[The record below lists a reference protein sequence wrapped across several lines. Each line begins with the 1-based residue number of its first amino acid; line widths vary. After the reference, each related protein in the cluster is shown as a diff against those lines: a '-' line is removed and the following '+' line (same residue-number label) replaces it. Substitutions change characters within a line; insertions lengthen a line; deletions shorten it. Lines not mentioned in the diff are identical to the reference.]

1 MTALFV
7 ALIITVVLV
16 NGWTDAPSSV
26 AGCISGR
33 AFSPPVALKV
43 AAVCNFLG
51 AVSMAVINPS
61 VAKTVY
67 GIADFEG
74 GKEIAVCS
82 ICAGLLSVIL
92 WAVITAKVG
101 IPTSES
107 HALISGLTGAAVA
120 NGMSLDVIQRE
131 EWKAVLIGLL
141 MATLPTALL
150 AFILYR
156 LTLKIFADQNRRGAM
171 QYFVRAQR
179 IGACCGAF
187 MHGAQDSQKFMG
199 VYLLGI
205 SVLSDKSYGNMERI
219 PLYVVLSCATVM
231 TAGTLFGGMKII
243 KKVGCD
249 MTALDAAGGSTA
261 DTASSAVMA
270 VCSFVGI
277 PAATTQ
283 AKSCAMMG
291 VGISQKNGIDA
302 KIAAELIVAWILTFP
317 VCGGIGFTVSYI
329 SLLFLR

>member
-16 NGWTDAPSSV
+16 NGWTDAPSAV

-33 AFSPPVALKV
+33 AFTPSVALKV
-43 AAVCNFLG
+43 AAACNFLG

-74 GKEIAVCS
+74 GREVAICS
-82 ICAGLLSVIL
+82 ISAGLLSVIL
-92 WAVITAKVG
+92 WAVITAKLG

-120 NGMSLDVIQRE
+120 NGMSFDAIQRE
-131 EWKAVLIGLL
+131 EWIAVLIGLG

-179 IGACCGAF
+179 LGACCSAF
-187 MHGAQDSQKFMG
+187 MHGAQDS
-199 VYLLGI
+199 
-205 SVLSDKSYGNMERI
+205 
-219 PLYVVLSCATVM
+219 
-231 TAGTLFGGMKII
+231 
-243 KKVGCD
+243 
-249 MTALDAAGGSTA
+249 
-261 DTASSAVMA
+261 
-270 VCSFVGI
+270 
-277 PAATTQ
+277 
-283 AKSCAMMG
+283 
-291 VGISQKNGIDA
+291 
-302 KIAAELIVAWILTFP
+302 
-317 VCGGIGFTVSYI
+317 
-329 SLLFLR
+329 